1 MYDAVR
7 ESLEL
12 TGDAVRDWDKRL
24 FFFNE
29 RDRRLDS
36 VVPWV

>member
-24 FFFNE
+24 FF
-29 RDRRLDS
+29 L
-36 VVPWV
+36 WKG